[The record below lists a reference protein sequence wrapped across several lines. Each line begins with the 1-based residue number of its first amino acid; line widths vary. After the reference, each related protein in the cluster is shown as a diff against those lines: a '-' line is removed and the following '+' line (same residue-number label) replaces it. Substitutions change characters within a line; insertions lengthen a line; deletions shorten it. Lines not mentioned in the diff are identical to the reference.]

1 MMCFS
6 EDREPITDNLFLIQL
21 ASWHLQFV
29 YFGGRRIVDGQR
41 GFISDQGLFAFDSR
55 RSFPYFERNEK
66 RASAE
71 TRSHLS
77 FRGGKGGLLVCRD
90 STGKFFRTPG
100 NYRVL
105 QKPILPCRFLSE
117 CLFVFSLVLSSYRL
131 LLFVA
136 FDSSLTF

>member
-1 MMCFS
+1 MCFS
-6 EDREPITDNLFLIQL
+6 EDREPITDNRFLIQL

-105 QKPILPCRFLSE
+105 QKPILPCQFLSE